1 MKPTTHTCMAQCKA
15 NITRSKKQWHDCQG
29 VEYKSPIHPAMLKYR
44 VPRSVLNLLSL
55 PPACLPPSCSMLQGD
70 IQYGGEG
77 CRSLSIKFPSF
88 FSSFHFHFVTAH
100 LCSNYRFISKEVGY
114 GHPILSGGVR
124 VRSAGVKVCLV
135 KGGFIRR

>member
-1 MKPTTHTCMAQCKA
+1 MKPTTHKCMAQCKA

-29 VEYKSPIHPAMLKYR
+29 VEYKSPNQPAMLKYR
-44 VPRSVLNLLSL
+44 VPRSVLNLLSPSSCL
-55 PPACLPPSCSMLQGD
+55 PACLPLSCSMLGD
-70 IQYGGEG
+70 IQNGVEG
-77 CRSLSIKFPSF
+77 SRSLSIKFPSF

-135 KGGFIRR
+135 